1 MNKRKASRVQSYMET
16 DLSTKSTVKL
26 SPDVKAKIGQQLRAM
41 YNDVVSQG
49 VPDRFTEILRRLDEE
64 TPDQAVSSNK
74 DEEGSNVPQ

>member
-16 DLSTKSTVKL
+16 DLSAKSTGKL

-64 TPDQAVSSNK
+64 PPEQVVSSNK

>member
-16 DLSTKSTVKL
+16 DLSTNSTVKL